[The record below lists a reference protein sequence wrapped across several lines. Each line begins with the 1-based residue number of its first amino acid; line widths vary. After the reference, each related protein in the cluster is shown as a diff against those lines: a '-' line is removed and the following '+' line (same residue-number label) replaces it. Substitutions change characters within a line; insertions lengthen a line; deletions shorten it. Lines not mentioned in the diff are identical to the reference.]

1 MSNDVNWTICFFD
14 ILWIYPPGPQDASL
28 ASLRHHQD
36 YYHFLREGK
45 FPRNNLHL
53 PLSRSKNEGLVG
65 IPFPTS
71 DGDCHPPYSRFP
83 GRGDRSKIWIIPF
96 WNTQLQRGT
105 LHFRGKKFRLAH
117 LFGQLAWKK
126 NHPRTTQKT
135 PGGKK
140 PTHPTV
146 VSLAS
151 AWKFWPWITHKKWY
165 LLPT

>member
-14 ILWIYPPGPQDASL
+14 ILWIYPPTPQDASL

-36 YYHFLREGK
+36 YNHFLREGK

-65 IPFPTS
+65 IPFLVTETAIHLFRVGATDPKYESFHLKHTTS
-71 DGDCHPPYSRFP
+71 THPP
-83 GRGDRSKIWIIPF
+83 WICQK
-96 WNTQLQRGT
+96 NYG
-105 LHFRGKKFRLAH
+105 LAH

-126 NHPRTTQKT
+126 NHPRTTPAT

-140 PTHPTV
+140 NHPSNSCFTGF
-146 VSLAS
+146 SLE
-151 AWKFWPWITHKKWY
+151 ILTMDY
-165 LLPT
+165 T